1 MSMVEGIVQQAM
13 RRQAAAV
20 EEMFE
25 RALVTGTH
33 GVAVVTNV
41 DLVLTGAYH
50 EYIITDL
57 VPWGEI
63 YEFPTPAAWESFK
76 ARQSDTP

>member
-41 DLVLTGAYH
+41 DLVRAGAYH
-50 EYIITDL
+50 E
-57 VPWGEI
+57 
-63 YEFPTPAAWESFK
+63 
-76 ARQSDTP
+76 